1 MFIDERL
8 VSHGAYGIQTHIR
21 FGKHWEL
28 RVVILTILL
37 SLVAPEAI
45 IMATCSVTADV
56 KIGIMTTLSF
66 QILNSQKISHFAL
79 ISHIDGLVQDG
90 SNSIADVLELL
101 QFCSKPSICES
112 WDVGCAM
119 WKIIFL
125 TRPDSWLANK
135 NIKETTNYSFYN
147 CDC

>member
-21 FGKHWEL
+21 FGKHWKL

-45 IMATCSVTADV
+45 IVMTCSVTADV

-66 QILNSQKISHFAL
+66 Q
-79 ISHIDGLVQDG
+79 
-90 SNSIADVLELL
+90 
-101 QFCSKPSICES
+101 
-112 WDVGCAM
+112 
-119 WKIIFL
+119 
-125 TRPDSWLANK
+125 
-135 NIKETTNYSFYN
+135 
-147 CDC
+147 